1 MTKLLLSILTMMVM
15 SMHATAQESQETFHV
30 GRLYYQATSATT
42 AKVVRPEMI
51 PPKKALPIS
60 YYFDEYLVPGSVQA
74 PDGRQLTVT
83 CIGEGAFHVNQG
95 QGQYRVVLPAT
106 VREIEKEAFFST
118 SVTDIVLND
127 GLEVIG
133 EEAFSRSELKRLS
146 IPGSVRTMGKGIL
159 TESKIE
165 ELNVLDG
172 VRQLPEEMCYR
183 AQSLRSV
190 TLGNSIL
197 EIGESAFRECPE
209 LSVFRWPSQL
219 TTIAPYT
226 FSESGMNNGHLPG
239 RLQHIGDFAFWGAQ
253 LTDVSIPASLKSF
266 GEGAFDCTTITS
278 FTVASGS
285 ATYASHEGLLM
296 NKGKTAI
303 VCAPLGQTG
312 HVHLPSTL
320 REVGEWAFLNSTVEE
335 VTIPPSVK
343 VLHKGA
349 FEQCERLHTVH
360 FSEGLERIER
370 EAFRKCSSLDHVLL
384 PASLR
389 QLEGSAFVF
398 CNSLH
403 DFRIHPSNRHFAVA
417 DGDLYDAQ
425 KTTLIKVADGKQ
437 GAYAVANG
445 VTAIG
450 PYAFASCEHI
460 TSVTMPQCVRHI
472 GKGAFIHCKAISDIN
487 LPDQIEEIGDW
498 AFSGC
503 EKMVRYSLP
512 SSLKKIGAYAFDANA
527 SLTEMTIPEGVTEL
541 PDGLWRDCRQLHVV
555 QLPDG
560 LTRMGGL
567 VFQKCTSIERVVLP
581 SKIQSI
587 GNSAFAECP
596 SLRHLTLPSSLRAI
610 PGGMVR
616 DCKQLTELVLPERLD
631 SILENGLAHSG
642 LTSLTIPASVRHIG
656 RFAFSQCEQLCA
668 LVLPSGLSEICDG
681 TFNHCKSLASVAL
694 PKGIRKIG
702 DYAFSY
708 CESLEAIVVPEGV
721 DTLGKRSFEFCTA
734 LHVIDLPSTLKQIG
748 SSAFEN
754 CYNLRRAVLPE
765 GLVTLGSS
773 AYQGAGLQ
781 QLVLPPTLLAIPFA
795 AFRNNYELT
804 DVQFNGQTTL
814 GKSYTFSNCTHLKT
828 LSLPATMQSIGD
840 YAFESCTRLE
850 DVRLNEGLTE
860 ILDNAFIK
868 CRSLRQLT
876 LPSSVQGLY
885 KSPFEQCDSLMH
897 LTSLAVA
904 PPYCLGTAASGYAH
918 YNPFG
923 SSRVPR
929 TVSVPYISEGV
940 YKQTYGWD
948 QHNIVTHP
956 DLPKNVYINQD
967 YNLTWPADLMAS
979 WKPNIHLTPTAKNV
993 QSYYDYVTIGSLYVG
1008 SKASLSADTLT
1019 TYYGFHVAKEADNR
1033 RFFTPML
1040 VNGTARADIIVTE
1053 MNVPQDFWT
1062 FFSLPYDVKVADITR
1077 SHPDDPFVI
1086 RTYDGQ
1092 KRAEGKNT
1100 EAWVNMTADSTLHA
1114 GQGYIIRTANG
1125 DYYQHYNNFF
1135 LPSVNNGNKTRYF
1148 TNADVVIDLKE
1159 YPTEFAHNRS
1169 WNFLGNPYPCFF
1181 DIRAMQTTSP
1191 VTVWSRSGRYETYSP
1206 LDDDFILN
1214 PGQAFFVQ
1222 RPLEQSQL
1230 IFLKEGRQQNLTIR
1244 DTIYY
1249 NSSRARMAGQQRQ
1262 VFNLLLFDGGN
1273 PSAQADRTRLVV
1285 NEAASRS
1292 YEPGL
1297 DASKFFSIE
1306 AGAAHLY
1313 TLCDGVQYA
1322 INERPLADGLVQLGL
1337 QVSREGTYTISLAQQ
1352 LLSLVGE
1359 GPGLRSVTLI
1369 DQQEHTETD
1378 LTTQDYTFQ
1387 AASGTSNQR
1396 FLIRLDGSTSGITET
1411 TAGKPVNSTYY
1422 DLQGRPVSQ
1431 PQQGIYVKDG
1441 QKVIIK

>member
-1 MTKLLLSILTMMVM
+1 MKFFTALL
-15 SMHATAQESQETFHV
+15 TALALCT
-30 GRLYYQATSATT
+30 ATT
-42 AKVVRPEMI
+42 ALADDVNIPTTAETPFDLTKEVITSRDSHEHFTANGVEWMYDDEQIVFTLQNQQDAKKLQPGDQVELVNPEFSNGMTGWTH
-51 PPKKALPIS
+51 PNGNFSTWAS
-60 YYFDEYLVPGSVQA
+60 
-74 PDGRQLTVT
+74 
-83 CIGEGAFHVNQG
+83 
-95 QGQYRVVLPAT
+95 AT
-106 VREIEKEAFFST
+106 VNDTIGYWNGSQPYSIYQ
-118 SVTDIVLND
+118 SVTDLPKGLYLVQMNGFDQAKAVNASDYSVIEQWLAEGNIAETYLFANDQEVLM
-127 GLEVIG
+127 
-133 EEAFSRSELKRLS
+133 K
-146 IPGSVRTMGKGIL
+146 
-159 TESKIE
+159 
-165 ELNVLDG
+165 NVLDDALTGQNIYRWYNG
-172 VRQLPEEMCYR
+172 VTTNDSYFTDEAATRYMPKYNEHAWNIALSHHPQLYLNSVVCAVTDDDGTLTFGWRKTDKDRQAPVVFDHFRVTYLSSDVTKLQQYANEYKPLTGEALNKVIDQRDEQQRQAYQML
-183 AQSLRSV
+183 SLAV
-190 TLGNSIL
+190 EQPGTLGDEIFGALGTDFNLADLKRIKISGQLNDADLVNLRDRCTGLL
-197 EIGESAFRECPE
+197 EID
-209 LSVFRWPSQL
+209 LSQ
-219 TTIAPYT
+219 
-226 FSESGMNNGHLPG
+226 M
-239 RLQHIGDFAFWGAQ
+239 
-253 LTDVSIPASLKSF
+253 
-266 GEGAFDCTTITS
+266 
-278 FTVASGS
+278 
-285 ATYASHEGLLM
+285 
-296 NKGKTAI
+296 
-303 VCAPLGQTG
+303 
-312 HVHLPSTL
+312 
-320 REVGEWAFLNSTVEE
+320 LN
-335 VTIPPSVK
+335 
-343 VLHKGA
+343 
-349 FEQCERLHTVH
+349 
-360 FSEGLERIER
+360 
-370 EAFRKCSSLDHVLL
+370 
-384 PASLR
+384 
-389 QLEGSAFVF
+389 
-398 CNSLH
+398 
-403 DFRIHPSNRHFAVA
+403 
-417 DGDLYDAQ
+417 
-425 KTTLIKVADGKQ
+425 TTLIESQ
-437 GAYAVANG
+437 FRNHY
-445 VTAIG
+445 
-450 PYAFASCEHI
+450 
-460 TSVTMPQCVRHI
+460 Q
-472 GKGAFIHCKAISDIN
+472 
-487 LPDQIEEIGDW
+487 L
-498 AFSGC
+498 
-503 EKMVRYSLP
+503 RY
-512 SSLKKIGAYAFDANA
+512 
-527 SLTEMTIPEGVTEL
+527 VEL
-541 PDGLWRDCRQLHVV
+541 PDYL
-555 QLPDG
+555 
-560 LTRMGGL
+560 
-567 VFQKCTSIERVVLP
+567 
-581 SKIQSI
+581 
-587 GNSAFAECP
+587 
-596 SLRHLTLPSSLRAI
+596 
-610 PGGMVR
+610 
-616 DCKQLTELVLPERLD
+616 
-631 SILENGLAHSG
+631 
-642 LTSLTIPASVRHIG
+642 
-656 RFAFSQCEQLCA
+656 
-668 LVLPSGLSEICDG
+668 
-681 TFNHCKSLASVAL
+681 
-694 PKGIRKIG
+694 
-702 DYAFSY
+702 
-708 CESLEAIVVPEGV
+708 ESLPAN
-721 DTLGKRSFEFCTA
+721 SF
-734 LHVIDLPSTLKQIG
+734 Q
-748 SSAFEN
+748 N